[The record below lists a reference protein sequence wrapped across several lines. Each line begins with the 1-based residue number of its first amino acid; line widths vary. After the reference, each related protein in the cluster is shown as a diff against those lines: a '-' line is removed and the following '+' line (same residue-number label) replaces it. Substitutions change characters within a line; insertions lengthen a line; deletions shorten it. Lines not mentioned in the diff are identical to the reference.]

1 MKEEI
6 IKIVKQELE
15 IYDFNDPF
23 DYDRASLNIANKISS
38 QLEAQVKPANGDILK
53 TINEFFDNYFLDKDK
68 CFYVDS
74 LKFKNNIHFAALI
87 TRQLKIDLLSR
98 LSV

>member
-38 QLEAQVKPANGDILK
+38 QLEAQVSQDFWRIFTRKLNSEYGKIRRLDDTHSILIK
-53 TINEFFDNYFLDKDK
+53 KILEPFID
-68 CFYVDS
+68 
-74 LKFKNNIHFAALI
+74 ALI
-87 TRQLKIDLLSR
+87 KTEQQIDDLAKNSG
-98 LSV
+98 